1 MYVINQFCLAI
12 FWKNAVSVP
21 PPLLNKGLRN
31 PPTVLANAPAVN
43 NPKTLN
49 INLAQVPTPEAIC
62 ETSNNV
68 NTPHNTETPIAPTPV

>member
-1 MYVINQFCLAI
+1 MYFINQFCLAI
-12 FWKNAVSVP
+12 FCKNAVSVP
-21 PPLLNKGLRN
+21 PLLLNKGLRN

-68 NTPHNTETPIAPTPV
+68 NTAHNTETPIAPTPV